1 MYTGTMIE
9 DLIATVERAEHL
21 HPSAPKAGAPGTP
34 HWTAAEPARV
44 LPKEDTDVPVAFLLE
59 SLYEEQLVEV
69 A

>member
-9 DLIATVERAEHL
+9 DLIATVERAECL

-34 HWTAAEPARV
+34 RWATAEPAEILRDKD
-44 LPKEDTDVPVAFLLE
+44 LDLPVAYLLE
-59 SLYEEQLVEV
+59 QSYGEQLVEV